1 MILSIKPKLL
11 AVGTLLTVS
20 SLALTGCFSGSSADS
35 AGSDTR
41 LRAVMFLPPRAA
53 NNPFTDDA
61 FKLTRLS
68 VTESLTRLGD
78 DGKVEPALATEWKQ
92 EDPTTWRFTIRSGVK
107 FHDGTDMTP
116 DSVVTAL
123 QAAQAAKPKP
133 RVLDGTAMTL
143 SVDGDD
149 VVIKTEKE
157 NPLLVQVLASPQLP
171 ILAASAYKDGKAD
184 VTKAATGLFV
194 QVALNGTSTAVYDRN
209 EDYWGEEAKVSG
221 IDVSYVPDGAARAAA
236 LRTDS
241 ADIVEQIPNSQAS
254 ILDPALLHSIPTTRT
269 ALLYLNPK
277 SPTFKD
283 PGLRAAARQA
293 IDKDK
298 IVQSVYEGNADAA
311 TGMLGLAVPWA
322 AKMRESVHRTETPAT
337 TPNQQTIKL
346 ATYTD
351 APELPEIAVHL
362 EQSWEA
368 AGFTV
373 EQVVREYSSMEA
385 DVLAGAFD
393 AFIQGR
399 NTALDTGDPVAYMS
413 SDYTCGGSYNLAQL
427 CDPAVDEAVAK
438 ASVIP
443 PGEAR
448 QKAIVE
454 AEAKILSTDAVIA
467 LVYERYIQGESSRVS
482 GAIRDSFQRRIVTA
496 DTTLSGN

>member
-1 MILSIKPKLL
+1 MIHSIKPKLL
-11 AVGTLLTVS
+11 AVGTLLTAS
-20 SLALTGCFSGSSADS
+20 SLVLTGCFAAPAESAS
-35 AGSDTR
+35 TDTR
-41 LRAVMFLPPRAA
+41 LRAVMYLQPRAA

-78 DGKVEPALATEWKQ
+78 EAKLEPALATEWKQ
-92 EDPTTWRFTIRSGVK
+92 EDPTTWRFTIRTGVK

-123 QAAQAAKPKP
+123 QAALAAKPKP
-133 RVLDGTAMTL
+133 RVLDGVAMTV
-143 SVDGDD
+143 SADGGD

-157 NPLLVQVLASPQLP
+157 NPLLAQVLASPQLP
-171 ILAASAYKDGKAD
+171 ILAASAYKDGKAN
-184 VTKAATGLFV
+184 VTKTATGPFM
-194 QVALNGTSTAVYDRN
+194 QIALNGTSTATYDRN
-209 EDYWGEEAKVSG
+209 DNYWGGKAKVSG

-241 ADIVEQIPNSQAS
+241 ADIVEQIPTSQAS
-254 ILDPALLHSIPTTRT
+254 ILDPKLLHSIPTTRT

-277 SPTFKD
+277 SPTFQD
-283 PGLRAAARQA
+283 PGLRAAARHA
-293 IDKDK
+293 VDKDK

-311 TGMLGLAVPWA
+311 TGMLGQAIPWA
-322 AKMRESVHRTETPAT
+322 AKLRQSMPRTEAPAT
-337 TPNQQTIKL
+337 TPQHQVVKL

-373 EQVVREYSSMEA
+373 EQVVREYSSMEP
-385 DVLAGAFD
+385 DMLAGAFD
-393 AFIQGR
+393 AVILGR
-399 NTALDTGDPVAYMS
+399 NTALDTGDPAAFMS
-413 SDYTCGGSYNLAQL
+413 SDFTCKGSYNLAHL
-427 CDPAVDEAVAK
+427 CDPAVDEAVLK

-443 PGEAR
+443 PGEER
-448 QKAIVE
+448 QKAIIE
-454 AEAKILSTDAVIA
+454 AESKILSTDTVIP
-467 LVYERYIQGESSRVS
+467 LVYERYIQGESSKVS
-482 GAIRDSFQRRIVTA
+482 GAIQDSFQRRIITA